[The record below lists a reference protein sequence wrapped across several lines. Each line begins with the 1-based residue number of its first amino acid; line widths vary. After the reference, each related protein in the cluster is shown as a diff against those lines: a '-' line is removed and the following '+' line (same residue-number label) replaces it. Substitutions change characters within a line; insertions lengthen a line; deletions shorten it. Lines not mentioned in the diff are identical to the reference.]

1 MELLVKQ
8 IMRVRDMFSKNEKYL
23 YYFYIVLSLIVSF
36 NVEANEDTKIKI
48 LNHFN
53 SLQNFSASFIQNDN
67 INLSEGKFYIGK
79 HRVRVEYLYPT
90 KILII
95 LDEDKAM
102 YYNYELEEDEFFNP
116 KNTNAWFFYDVFRN
130 PYFFKDSKLLIKQN
144 EIILEESS
152 VDHEKTQYLIKVYFE
167 NKPLILRKIE
177 IFINDDFLE
186 ISIFNHNYNKDFD
199 RDLFKLI
206 NPKFL
211 N

>member
-1 MELLVKQ
+1 MKQ
-8 IMRVRDMFSKNEKYL
+8 IMRVRDMFSKNEKNL
-23 YYFYIVLSLIVSF
+23 YYFYIVISLFISF
-36 NVEANEDTKIKI
+36 HVKANEDIKIRI

-53 SLQNFSASFIQNDN
+53 SLQNFSASFIQKDN
-67 INLSEGKFYIGK
+67 TNLSEGKFYIGK

-90 KILII
+90 KILIV

-116 KNTNAWFFYDVFRN
+116 KNTNAWFFYDIFRN
-130 PYFFKDSKLLIKQN
+130 PHFFEKSKLLIKQN
-144 EIILEESS
+144 EIILEESG
-152 VDHEKTQYLIKVYFE
+152 VNHEKTQYLIKVYFE
-167 NKPLILRKIE
+167 NKPIILRKIK

-186 ISIFNHNYNKDFD
+186 ISIFNHNYNENFD
-199 RDLFKLI
+199 KDLFKLI

>member
-1 MELLVKQ
+1 
-8 IMRVRDMFSKNEKYL
+8 MRVRDMFSKNEKYL

-53 SLQNFSASFIQNDN
+53 SLQNFSASFIQNDST
-67 INLSEGKFYIGK
+67 NLSEGKFYIGK

-144 EIILEESS
+144 EIILEESG

-177 IFINDDFLE
+177 IFINDGFLE

>member
-1 MELLVKQ
+1 
-8 IMRVRDMFSKNEKYL
+8 MRVRDMFSKNEKNL
-23 YYFYIVLSLIVSF
+23 YYFYIIISFFISF
-36 NVEANEDTKIKI
+36 NVKANEDIKIKI

-53 SLQNFSASFIQNDN
+53 SLQNFSASFIQKDN
-67 INLSEGKFYIGK
+67 TNLSEGKFYIGK

-90 KILII
+90 KILIV

-116 KNTNAWFFYDVFRN
+116 KNTNAWFFYDIFRN
-130 PYFFKDSKLLIKQN
+130 PHFFEKSKLLIKQN
-144 EIILEESS
+144 EIILEESG
-152 VDHEKTQYLIKVYFE
+152 VNHEKTQYLIKVYFE
-167 NKPLILRKIE
+167 NKPIILRKIK

-186 ISIFNHNYNKDFD
+186 ISIFNHNYNENFD
-199 RDLFKLI
+199 KDLFKLI

>member
-1 MELLVKQ
+1 
-8 IMRVRDMFSKNEKYL
+8 MRVRDMFSKNEKNL
-23 YYFYIVLSLIVSF
+23 YYFYIVISLFISF
-36 NVEANEDTKIKI
+36 HVKANEDIKIRI

-53 SLQNFSASFIQNDN
+53 SLQNFSASFIQKDN
-67 INLSEGKFYIGK
+67 ANLSEGKFYIGK

-90 KILII
+90 KILIV

-116 KNTNAWFFYDVFRN
+116 KNTNAWFFYDIFRN
-130 PYFFKDSKLLIKQN
+130 PHFFEKSKLLIKQN
-144 EIILEESS
+144 EIILEESG
-152 VDHEKTQYLIKVYFE
+152 VNHEKTQYLIKVYFE
-167 NKPLILRKIE
+167 NKPIILRKIE

-186 ISIFNHNYNKDFD
+186 ISIFNHNYNENFD
-199 RDLFKLI
+199 KDLFKLI

>member
-1 MELLVKQ
+1 
-8 IMRVRDMFSKNEKYL
+8 MRVRDMFSKNEKNL
-23 YYFYIVLSLIVSF
+23 YYFYIIISFFISF
-36 NVEANEDTKIKI
+36 NVKANEDIKIRI

-53 SLQNFSASFIQNDN
+53 SLQNFSASFIQKDN
-67 INLSEGKFYIGK
+67 TNLSEGKFYIGK

-90 KILII
+90 KILIV

-116 KNTNAWFFYDVFRN
+116 KNTNAWFFYDIFRN
-130 PYFFKDSKLLIKQN
+130 PHFFEKSKLLIKQN
-144 EIILEESS
+144 EIILEESG
-152 VDHEKTQYLIKVYFE
+152 VNHEKTQYLIKVYFE
-167 NKPLILRKIE
+167 NKPIILRKIK

-186 ISIFNHNYNKDFD
+186 ISIFNHNYNENFD
-199 RDLFKLI
+199 KDLFKLI

>member
-1 MELLVKQ
+1 MKQ
-8 IMRVRDMFSKNEKYL
+8 IMRVRDMFSKNEKNL
-23 YYFYIVLSLIVSF
+23 YYFYIVISLFISF
-36 NVEANEDTKIKI
+36 HVKANEDIKIRI

-53 SLQNFSASFIQNDN
+53 SLQNFSASFIQKDN
-67 INLSEGKFYIGK
+67 TNLSEGKFYIGK

-90 KILII
+90 KILIV

-116 KNTNAWFFYDVFRN
+116 KNTNAWFFYDIFRN
-130 PYFFKDSKLLIKQN
+130 PYFFEKSKLLIKQN
-144 EIILEESS
+144 EIILEESG
-152 VDHEKTQYLIKVYFE
+152 VNHEKTQYLIKVYFE
-167 NKPLILRKIE
+167 NKPIILRKIE

-186 ISIFNHNYNKDFD
+186 ISIFNHNYNENFD
-199 RDLFKLI
+199 KDLFKLI

>member
-1 MELLVKQ
+1 MKQ
-8 IMRVRDMFSKNEKYL
+8 IMRVRDMFSKNEKNL
-23 YYFYIVLSLIVSF
+23 YYFYIVISLFISF
-36 NVEANEDTKIKI
+36 HVKANEDIKIRI

-53 SLQNFSASFIQNDN
+53 SLQNFSASFIQKDN
-67 INLSEGKFYIGK
+67 TNLSEGKFYIGK

-90 KILII
+90 KILIV

-116 KNTNAWFFYDVFRN
+116 KNTNAWFFYDIFRN
-130 PYFFKDSKLLIKQN
+130 PHFFEKSKLLIKQN
-144 EIILEESS
+144 EIILEESG
-152 VDHEKTQYLIKVYFE
+152 VNHEKTQYLIKVYFE
-167 NKPLILRKIE
+167 NKPIILRKIE

-186 ISIFNHNYNKDFD
+186 ISIFNHNYNENFD
-199 RDLFKLI
+199 KDLFKLI

>member
-1 MELLVKQ
+1 MELLVNQ

-144 EIILEESS
+144 EIILEESG
-152 VDHEKTQYLIKVYFE
+152 VDHEKT
-167 NKPLILRKIE
+167 
-177 IFINDDFLE
+177 
-186 ISIFNHNYNKDFD
+186 
-199 RDLFKLI
+199 
-206 NPKFL
+206 
-211 N
+211 